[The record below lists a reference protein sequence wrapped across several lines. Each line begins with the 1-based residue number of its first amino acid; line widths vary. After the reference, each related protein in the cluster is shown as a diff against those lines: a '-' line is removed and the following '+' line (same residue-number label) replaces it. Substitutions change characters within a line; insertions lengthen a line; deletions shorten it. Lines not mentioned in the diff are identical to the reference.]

1 MIYLGYLNKK
11 DSVKILMLKYRR
23 EMITVEVPKETQGDE
38 SLVSGRGVSLR
49 GRWAQA
55 SLRQF
60 HSGDL
65 SHCLGQSSRLI
76 PLVVGFQ

>member
-1 MIYLGYLNKK
+1 MLGKGGKGRVRGRICFFKTKETLGYLNKK

-49 GRWAQA
+49 GRWAQ
-55 SLRQF
+55 
-60 HSGDL
+60 
-65 SHCLGQSSRLI
+65 
-76 PLVVGFQ
+76 V